1 LCLQGTISDHYTQN
15 FFGKIW
21 QFPDMAKARTAYRA
35 LLARVRA
42 VEAARQADEFDM
54 SDAAELIA
62 EIRVPD
68 GEANP

>member
-1 LCLQGTISDHYTQN
+1 
-15 FFGKIW
+15 
-21 QFPDMAKARTAYRA
+21 MAKARTAYRA